1 MSEEELIEYLH
12 KYFTYH
18 KDGTFT
24 RSDRANSNGSIDKQG
39 YVIIKIKRKQYKA
52 HRLVFAYFNGRL
64 PAKEIDHIN
73 RVRCDNR
80 IENLREVSRMENN
93 HNRLGKLNKDTGE
106 VGIYFD
112 KTRGLKARYAFSF
125 GGKRYRFRSIQEAK
139 EWREKLWNGL
149 KN

>member
-1 MSEEELIEYLH
+1 MSEEELIAYLH

-24 RSDRANSNGSIDKQG
+24 RSDRKNSNGRKDKQG
-39 YVIIKIKRKQYKA
+39 YVIIKIKTKQYKA
-52 HRLVFAYFNGRL
+52 HRLVFAYFNGRF
-64 PAKEIDHIN
+64 PVKEIDHIN
-73 RVRCDNR
+73 RIRCDNR
-80 IENLREVSRMENN
+80 IENLREATRAENN
-93 HNRLGKLNKDTGE
+93 RNKSWEPNKDTGE
-106 VGIYFD
+106 IGIYLD
-112 KTRGLKARYAFSF
+112 KTKGLKARYAFGF